1 MDSLFDLHPLGPEPQ
16 GLERRILKLQKINAA
31 LMQRVERT
39 MDQQANAY
47 SLFQTA
53 ITLESQVRMRTEE
66 LTNAL
71 ARLERTNDELSTAR
85 DASERA
91 NRFKTRFFT
100 AVGHDLLQPLHAA
113 RLSASALAES
123 GGDNPQSAIAE
134 RIEHALMTIE
144 ELLKSILDISKL
156 EAGVVTPAL
165 RPVALDDLFASLAV
179 DIDPQARAKSLML
192 SWRPSGLAVV
202 SDPLMLRRILQ
213 NLMANAVQ
221 YTERGGIRLLARRRG
236 SHVRIEVWDT
246 GPGIGAAERETIFEE
261 FQRGTASDRP
271 AIGGFGLGLSIVQ
284 RMAEALGH
292 PLELCSRVGHGT
304 RFSVSAP
311 QAEAGSDAAAIAP
324 IVNVRAAGL
333 SGAKVAVID
342 NDASVLDAMQALL
355 ERWECKVRAA
365 RNIDGL
371 MARSG
376 ADDYRPDLILA
387 DYHLDDGR
395 SGLDA
400 VHALRL
406 ALGKDVPAIVIT
418 ADRSRAIADAAR
430 ELNCEL
436 LLKPVKPAELR
447 ALMQHLLARTPRAL
461 VKVREAENPE
471 TPM

>member
-1 MDSLFDLHPLGPEPQ
+1 VDSLFDLHPLDPEPE
-16 GLERRILKLQKINAA
+16 GLERRIVKLQKINAA
-31 LMQRVERT
+31 LMQRVERS

-53 ITLESQVRMRTEE
+53 ITLESQVRLRTEE

-123 GGDNPQSAIAE
+123 GGGNPQSAIAE
-134 RIEHALMTIE
+134 RIEHALITIE

-165 RPVALDDLFASLAV
+165 RPVALDDMFASLAL
-179 DIDPQARAKSLML
+179 DIDPQARAKNLTL
-192 SWRPSGLAVV
+192 TWRPSGLAVV

-221 YTERGGIRLLARRRG
+221 YTALGGIRLLARRRG
-236 SHVRIEVWDT
+236 SSVRIEVWDT
-246 GPGIGAAERETIFEE
+246 GPGIGEAERETIFEE
-261 FQRGTASDRP
+261 FQRGAASDRP

-311 QAEAGSDAAAIAP
+311 QTEASSDAAATVP
-324 IVNVRAAGL
+324 IVDVRAAGL

-355 ERWECKVRAA
+355 ERWECKARTA
-365 RNIDGL
+365 RNVDGL

-376 ADDYRPDLILA
+376 IDDYRPDLILA

-395 SGLDA
+395 SGVDA

-406 ALGKDVPAIVIT
+406 ALGKDVPAVVIT
-418 ADRSRAIADAAR
+418 ADRSPAIADAAR
-430 ELNCEL
+430 ALNCEL

-447 ALMQHLLARTPRAL
+447 ALMQHLLARAARTW
-461 VKVREAENPE
+461 
-471 TPM
+471 